1 MKFYPFLFD
10 MQSNEHPIFLLLL
23 KISCLSILQGI
34 KYSVGNFKISY
45 LYWQEWNKYWFQ
57 FRNNC
62 NVGEWK
68 NQMWRLRRF
77 IAQFLQSS
85 TVITVESS
93 AKASSFLVSVPLSKT
108 SISTPRCISD
118 YYLPLDFED
127 LVSSTESSLSPNS
140 GQSSLSPV
148 PYTSSDSREFSSAP
162 GGSFTGL
169 WKTGKTFRAVFIK
182 CYPGSSS
189 SSGMTSEPGSAS
201 SISTRPSVEQSPT
214 IFLRIGSRRIIH

>member
-1 MKFYPFLFD
+1 MKEPNVKA
-10 MQSNEHPIFLLLL
+10 QEVH
-23 KISCLSILQGI
+23 C
-34 KYSVGNFKISY
+34 SV
-45 LYWQEWNKYWFQ
+45 
-57 FRNNC
+57 
-62 NVGEWK
+62 
-68 NQMWRLRRF
+68 
-77 IAQFLQSS
+77 S
-85 TVITVESS
+85 TKFHSDTVESS

-169 WKTGKTFRAVFIK
+169 
-182 CYPGSSS
+182 
-189 SSGMTSEPGSAS
+189 
-201 SISTRPSVEQSPT
+201 
-214 IFLRIGSRRIIH
+214 